1 MKLNVKAA
9 LKSLLVTVL
18 SLFAVVGVLNAATTI
33 GENIT
38 TAGTLAVTGASTFTG
53 SLGDIILTTASSTGL
68 VKVNSLRVGPN
79 STESPT
85 VSGMVF
91 GTCNFKTDETLD
103 ISLTTASTTYLV
115 CGDATGVL
123 SGDKVFVQA
132 TSSLPVNVFVIAASS
147 TAADTISLR
156 LGIASGTVST
166 GLISVNF
173 WAVR

>member
-18 SLFAVVGVLNAATTI
+18 SLFAVVGVLNAAT
-33 GENIT
+33 
-38 TAGTLAVTGASTFTG
+38 TFTG

-103 ISLTTASTTYLV
+103 ISLAAASTTYLV
-115 CGDATGVL
+115 CGDATGIL
-123 SGDKVFVQA
+123 SGDKVFIQD

-156 LGIASGTVST
+156 LGVASGTVST

>member
-91 GTCNFKTDETLD
+91 GTFNFNTNQTLD
-103 ISLTTASTTYLV
+103 ISLAAASTTYLV
-115 CGDATGVL
+115 CGDATGIL
-123 SGDKVFVQA
+123 WGRK
-132 TSSLPVNVFVIAASS
+132 SLYGVKRCLA
-147 TAADTISLR
+147 
-156 LGIASGTVST
+156 G
-166 GLISVNF
+166 
-173 WAVR
+173 